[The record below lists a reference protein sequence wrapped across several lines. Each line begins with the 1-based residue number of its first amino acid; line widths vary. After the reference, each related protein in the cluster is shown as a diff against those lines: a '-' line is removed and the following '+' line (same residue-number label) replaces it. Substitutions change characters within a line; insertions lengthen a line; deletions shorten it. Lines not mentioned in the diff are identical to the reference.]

1 MLPKNKK
8 QSSDIDVSVVMPAF
22 NEERSVGHA
31 VTSVLQAFDDLELH
45 GELIVVDDGSIDAT
59 KSVVR
64 CSEKFDQRVRLVSH
78 ETNQGIGNAF
88 WTGVNLATGTAVTM
102 LPGDNENDPIETLRY
117 VKLLEHVDMV
127 VPFVFNKEVRSLFR
141 NTLSFLY
148 RFIINSTFL
157 VHFNYTNGT
166 VIYSRKVLDFIG
178 SRNDGFFFQTDIL
191 IRAVKS
197 GFLFAEV
204 PYRLSVRESGKATA
218 VSFPSFIQV
227 VRGYLTLVR
236 DLYSFRSRR
245 KK

>member
-1 MLPKNKK
+1 MLHKNKK
-8 QSSDIDVSVVMPAF
+8 QSTDIDVSVIMPAF
-22 NEERSVGHA
+22 NEEKSVGHA
-31 VTSVLQAFDDLELH
+31 VIAVLQAFDDLELH
-45 GELIVVDDGSIDAT
+45 GELIVVDDGSVDAT

-64 CSEKFDQRVRLVSH
+64 CSEKVDERVRLIAH
-78 ETNQGIGNAF
+78 ETNQGIGKAF

-117 VKLLEHVDMV
+117 VKLLEYVDIV

-141 NTLSFLY
+141 NTLSFVY

-166 VIYSRKVLDFIG
+166 VIYRRTVLDVIG
-178 SRNDGFFFQTDIL
+178 SKNDGFFFQTDIL

-204 PYRLSVRESGKATA
+204 PYRLSVRESGRATA
-218 VSFPSFIQV
+218 VSFPSLIQV
-227 VRGYLTLVR
+227 VKGYLRLVR
-236 DLYSFRSRR
+236 DLYSFRNRQ

>member
-1 MLPKNKK
+1 MLRQNKK
-8 QSSDIDVSVVMPAF
+8 QSRQIEVSVVMPAF

-31 VTSVLQAFDDLELH
+31 VSAVLRAFDDLELH
-45 GELIVVDDGSIDAT
+45 GELIVVDDGSVDAT
-59 KSVVR
+59 KNVVR
-64 CSEKFDQRVRLVSH
+64 CSEKFDQRVRLISH

-102 LPGDNENDPIETLRY
+102 LPGDNENDPTETLRY

-141 NTLSFLY
+141 NTLSFVY

-166 VIYSRKVLDFIG
+166 VIYSREVFDVLG
-178 SRNDGFFFQTDIL
+178 ARNDGFFFQTDIL

-204 PYRLSVRESGKATA
+204 PYRLSVRQSGRATA
-218 VSFPSFIQV
+218 VSFPSLIQV
-227 VRGYLTLVR
+227 VKGYLTLVR
-236 DLYSFRSRR
+236 DLYSFRNRQ